1 MKVPA
6 RRLPMTPMT
15 RRTTADLRA
24 CSVDRSPRAGNHKAG
39 WPILSHALRRRDKL
53 CAALVLAWTL
63 VPGAARA
70 ATTSVAAGGNLQQA
84 IDNAQPGDTIALEAG
99 ATYTGNFV
107 LPNKSGSDWI
117 TIRTAGATGLPGDGE
132 RVSPA
137 HDPLLARI
145 RSGNGS
151 AAIATATG
159 AHHWRLTLLEILA
172 NANGAGDIV
181 MLGDGTRAQSAPAQI
196 PHDLVIDRVY
206 IHGDPDKGQKRG
218 ISLNSA
224 ATVISGSYI
233 DEIKAVGQDSQ
244 AICGWNG
251 PGPYTIT
258 NNYLE
263 AAGENLMFGGADPA
277 VPNLTPADIAITGN
291 WFAKQTAWRDR
302 NWSVKNLI
310 ELKNARRVTI
320 ARNIFE
326 YNWQDGQ
333 SGYAVLFTVRNQDG
347 NCPWCQV
354 DHVSFQQNVVRHT
367 AAGIQI
373 LGRDNNHPSEQTQAI
388 SIRDNVFSDI
398 DSVRWGGNGY
408 FLGLSG
414 EPRDITIDHN
424 TIVQDHS
431 SGIAFADGTPIL
443 GFVFT
448 NNLVKHGTYGI
459 IGTRHGVGLDS
470 IAAYF
475 PGSEIT
481 RNVIAGGAAARYP
494 AGNSF
499 PSVEQFETQFVS
511 YAAGDL
517 RLRVESPWRG
527 AASDGYDLGARSG
540 DATGG
545 RLPRAQVPPDRR
557 IR

>member
-1 MKVPA
+1 MNC
-6 RRLPMTPMT
+6 RSTPDVM
-15 RRTTADLRA
+15 AH
-24 CSVDRSPRAGNHKAG
+24 G
-39 WPILSHALRRRDKL
+39 
-53 CAALVLAWTL
+53 AALIVLRVCVVATVL
-63 VPGAARA
+63 LPSSARA
-70 ATTSVAAGGNLQQA
+70 ATVTVAAGGNLQQA
-84 IDNAQPGDTIALEAG
+84 INNAQPGDTIALQAG

-107 LPNKSGSDWI
+107 LPNKPGSDWI
-117 TIRTAGATGLPGDGE
+117 TIRTAGDAGLPGDGE

-151 AAIATATG
+151 AAIATAAG
-159 AHHWRLTLLEILA
+159 AHHWRLMLLEILA

-181 MLGDGTRAQSAPAQI
+181 MLGDGTRGQVA
-196 PHDLVIDRVY
+196 HDLVIDRVY
-206 IHGDPDKGQKRG
+206 IHGDPDRGQKRA

-224 ATVISGSYI
+224 ATVIRGSYI

-251 PGPYTIT
+251 PGPFTIT

-263 AAGENLMFGGADPA
+263 AAGENLMFGGADPS
-277 VPNLTPADIAITGN
+277 VPNLVPADITITGN
-291 WFAKQTAWRDR
+291 WFAKQTAWRGR

-320 ARNIFE
+320 ARNLFE
-326 YNWQDGQ
+326 YNWQDDQ

-347 NCPWCQV
+347 NCTWCQV

-373 LGRDNNHPSEQTQAI
+373 LGRDNNHPSEQTQSIA
-388 SIRDNVFSDI
+388 IRDNVFFDI

-408 FLGLSG
+408 FLAVSG

-459 IGTRHGVGLDS
+459 IGSRHSVGLDS
-470 IAAYF
+470 ISAYF

-499 PSVEQFETQFVS
+499 PTVEQFETQFVS
-511 YAAGDL
+511 YAGGDL

-527 AASDGYDLGARSG
+527 AATDGYDLGARGG
-540 DATGG
+540 DAIG
-545 RLPRAQVPPDRR
+545 RLPRTQVPPDRR
-557 IR
+557 TR